1 MAMLRGEQM
10 ATGSE
15 SPGFGEGFLR
25 MAQAL
30 GLDVSDEER
39 AQDLARRVALMREGL
54 ARLYEIDVSGAESP
68 SAFIPSANQDSNAGS
83 GRS

>member
-1 MAMLRGEQM
+1 M
-10 ATGSE
+10 ATDSD

-30 GLDVSDEER
+30 GLDVSDDER

-68 SAFIPSANQDSNAGS
+68 SAFIPSAHQDSNLGS
-83 GRS
+83 GRG

>member
-1 MAMLRGEQM
+1 MTTA
-10 ATGSE
+10 SD

-39 AQDLARRVALMREGL
+39 GQDLARRVALMREGL
-54 ARLYEIDVSGAESP
+54 ARLYEIDVSGAEAP
-68 SAFIPSANQDSNAGS
+68 SAFIPSAHPEPGEATARD
-83 GRS
+83 

>member
-1 MAMLRGEQM
+1 MSTA
-10 ATGSE
+10 SD

-54 ARLYEIDVSGAESP
+54 ARLYEIDVSGAEAP
-68 SAFIPSANQDSNAGS
+68 SAFIPSTHREPSAGT
-83 GRS
+83 GG

>member
-1 MAMLRGEQM
+1 M
-10 ATGSE
+10 ATDSD

-39 AQDLARRVALMREGL
+39 AKDLAGRVALMREGL

-68 SAFIPSANQDSNAGS
+68 SAFVPSTHEDSATDP
-83 GRS
+83 GRA

>member
-1 MAMLRGEQM
+1 M
-10 ATGSE
+10 ATGSD

-39 AQDLARRVALMREGL
+39 GKDLARRVALMREGL
-54 ARLYEIDVSGAESP
+54 ARLYEIDVAGAESP
-68 SAFIPSANQDSNAGS
+68 SAFIPSAHQDSSSGS
-83 GRS
+83 GRG

>member
-1 MAMLRGEQM
+1 M
-10 ATGSE
+10 ATDSD

-39 AQDLARRVALMREGL
+39 GQDLARRVALMREGL

-68 SAFIPSANQDSNAGS
+68 SAFVPSERRDPNS
-83 GRS
+83 GTGRG

>member
-1 MAMLRGEQM
+1 M
-10 ATGSE
+10 ATDTD

-68 SAFIPSANQDSNAGS
+68 AAFIPSADQYPHS
-83 GRS
+83 GTGRG

>member
-1 MAMLRGEQM
+1 M
-10 ATGSE
+10 ATESD

-25 MAQAL
+25 TAQAL

-39 AQDLARRVALMREGL
+39 AKDLARRVALMREGL

-68 SAFIPSANQDSNAGS
+68 SAFIPSAFISSMQQASGAGS
-83 GRS
+83 GRG

>member
-1 MAMLRGEQM
+1 M
-10 ATGSE
+10 ATDSG

-39 AQDLARRVALMREGL
+39 GQDLARRVALMREGL

-68 SAFIPSANQDSNAGS
+68 SAFIPSADQDSNS
-83 GRS
+83 GTGRG

>member
-1 MAMLRGEQM
+1 MSTA
-10 ATGSE
+10 SN

-39 AQDLARRVALMREGL
+39 ARDLARRVALMREGL
-54 ARLYEIDVSGAESP
+54 SRLDEIDVSGAESP
-68 SAFIPSANQDSNAGS
+68 SAFIPPPHPEPGEEAARG
-83 GRS
+83 

>member
-1 MAMLRGEQM
+1 
-10 ATGSE
+10 
-15 SPGFGEGFLR
+15 

-39 AQDLARRVALMREGL
+39 AQDLARRVGLMGEGL

-68 SAFIPSANQDSNAGS
+68 SAFIPPTHPEAGPEAAR
-83 GRS
+83 G

>member
-1 MAMLRGEQM
+1 M
-10 ATGSE
+10 ATGSD

-39 AQDLARRVALMREGL
+39 AQDLARRVSLMREGL

-68 SAFIPSANQDSNAGS
+68 SAFIASAHGGSNSGAGR
-83 GRS
+83 G

>member
-1 MAMLRGEQM
+1 MS
-10 ATGSE
+10 TDSD
-15 SPGFGEGFLR
+15 SPGVGEGFLR

-39 AQDLARRVALMREGL
+39 AQDLARRVGLMREGL

-68 SAFIPSANQDSNAGS
+68 SAFVPSLHQEPSAGT
-83 GRS
+83 GRG

>member
-1 MAMLRGEQM
+1 M
-10 ATGSE
+10 ATDSD
-15 SPGFGEGFLR
+15 SSGFGEGFLR

-39 AQDLARRVALMREGL
+39 GQDLARRVALMREGL

-68 SAFIPSANQDSNAGS
+68 SAFIPSVGGHSNSGAGR
-83 GRS
+83 G

>member
-1 MAMLRGEQM
+1 M

-15 SPGFGEGFLR
+15 SPGYGEGFLR

-39 AQDLARRVALMREGL
+39 TQDLARRVSLMREGL

-68 SAFIPSANQDSNAGS
+68 SAFVPSANQGSNSGS
-83 GRS
+83 GRR